1 MSNIKLLKNKG
12 VILSFITEFNPFI
25 YGNECYLVVIKTKKR
40 NSDDNLIK
48 SLVKLKSTGAFA
60 NLQNPS
66 IISFHVVSDL
76 NDLKE
81 IEKSL
86 KPYLNDVSS
95 YKLIKVEE
103 QTKYNLFP
111 DFIYQYLIKKI
122 EGKNF

>member
-66 IISFHVVSDL
+66 IISFHVVS
-76 NDLKE
+76 
-81 IEKSL
+81 
-86 KPYLNDVSS
+86 YLNDVSS